1 MRRSRTSSSGSSL
14 PPLDE
19 DVTPMEEEDGNEL
32 LGSQSRR
39 WLADLLSGDLAAP
52 AADGVTLGR
61 DGLFVDYQFPVGEL
75 EMQAGLKWKR
85 PKVRRAKKQRGEC
98 GKLTLIHI

>member
-19 DVTPMEEEDGNEL
+19 DVTPMEEDQDEL

-39 WLADLLSGDLAAP
+39 WLADLLSGELAP
-52 AADGVTLGR
+52 PGGDGSSSAVGR

-75 EMQAGLKWKR
+75 EMQSGLRWKR
-85 PKVRRAKKQRGEC
+85 PKVRMEDFG
-98 GKLTLIHI
+98 GKHD